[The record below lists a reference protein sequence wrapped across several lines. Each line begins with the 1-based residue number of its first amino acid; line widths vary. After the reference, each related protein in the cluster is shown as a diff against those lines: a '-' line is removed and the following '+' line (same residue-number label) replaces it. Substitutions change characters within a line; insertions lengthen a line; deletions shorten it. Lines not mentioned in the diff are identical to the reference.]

1 MEQPAGAPTGPGRP
15 VRGNDVS
22 VADATVRG
30 ARSYATV
37 DPERIRLLETGETCS
52 GTHVEQMALDMGRL
66 LASWDPTLGAHSGVL
81 RGIGFLDRLR
91 AGGRVLLEAG
101 GDTLQRAAVSPS
113 DTVRGWAAFA
123 IGLEP
128 SLALPGRLD
137 RIQPFARDA
146 HFAVRE
152 WAWLAV
158 RPAVVADAPDALR
171 LLQPW
176 AENSD
181 VNVRRFALEVT
192 RPRSVWGAHCATLR
206 QEPWRAEDLLAA
218 AAEDR
223 RRYVEDAVANW
234 LNDAR
239 KDHPEWVT
247 SVCRSWDH
255 RYGSSVARLTRR
267 AERRPLARAASVSEV
282 TESTDPRQRPG

>member
-1 MEQPAGAPTGPGRP
+1 VTVVDG
-15 VRGNDVS
+15 
-22 VADATVRG
+22 TVRG

-52 GTHVEQMALDMGRL
+52 ATHVEQMALDMGRL
-66 LASWDPTLGAHSGVL
+66 LASWDPNLSAHAEIP
-81 RGIGFLDRLR
+81 RGIGFLDRMR

-101 GDTLQRAAVSPS
+101 GDTQERAAVSPS

-123 IGLEP
+123 IGLDP
-128 SLALPGRLD
+128 SLALCGRLD
-137 RIQPFARDA
+137 RIQPFARDV

-158 RPAVVADAPDALR
+158 RPAVIADVPAALP

-176 AENSD
+176 AEDSTA
-181 VNVRRFALEVT
+181 NVRRFALEVT
-192 RPRSVWGAHCATLR
+192 RPRSVWAAHCPTLR
-206 QEPWRAEDLLAA
+206 REPWLAGDLLAA

-223 RRYVEDAVANW
+223 RRYVEDSVANW

-239 KDHPEWVT
+239 KDHPAWVA
-247 SVCRSWDH
+247 SVCRSWED

-267 AERRPLARAASVSEV
+267 AERRPFARAASVSEV
-282 TESTDPRQRPG
+282 AESTNSRQRPS